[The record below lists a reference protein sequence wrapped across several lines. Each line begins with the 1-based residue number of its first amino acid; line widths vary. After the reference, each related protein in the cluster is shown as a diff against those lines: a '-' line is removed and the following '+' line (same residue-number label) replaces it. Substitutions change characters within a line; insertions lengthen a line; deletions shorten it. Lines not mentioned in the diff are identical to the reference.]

1 MRVTKAHPLFAITG
15 IATAA
20 LLAFGPAASAET
32 KPNKPPK
39 GFVAL
44 FNGKD
49 LTNWQGLIEL
59 PKRDK
64 MTPEQRKAEQAKAD
78 ELMRQHWSVQDGVL
92 VYDGKGQSLQSAK
105 DYGDFELY
113 VDWKILP
120 QGDSGIYL
128 RGNPQVQIWDATPP
142 AMLNGKFIGSGGL
155 YNNQKNPSRPTVVA
169 DKPVGEWNTFYIK
182 MVGDRVWVKLNDQLV
197 VDNVPLENYWERG
210 KPLPAVGPIELQ
222 HHGNRLEWRNIFI
235 RELPRTASSKAGA
248 PASTVTMKVIETPLP
263 HALRRVEEKAGVR
276 VVMDDAALTDRRIGY
291 AEVKAGSAAE
301 AVEALAKAAGAYCYQ
316 DGSGVFHVS
325 TRPR

>member
-1 MRVTKAHPLFAITG
+1 MRVKKAHTLLAMTG

-20 LLAFGPAASAET
+20 LLAFGPAASAAP
-32 KPNKPPK
+32 KNNKPPK

-59 PKRDK
+59 PTRNKL
-64 MTPEQRKAEQAKAD
+64 TPEQRKTEQAKAD

-92 VYDGKGQSLQSAK
+92 VYDGKGQSLQTIK
-105 DYGDFELY
+105 DYGDFEFY

-128 RGNPQVQIWDATPP
+128 RGNPQVQIWDAGPP
-142 AMLNGKFIGSGGL
+142 ALLNGKFIGSGGL

-182 MVGDRVWVKLNDQLV
+182 MVGDRVWVKLNNVLV
-197 VDNVPLENYWERG
+197 VDNVPLENFWERG
-210 KPLPAVGPIELQ
+210 KPLPVTGPIELQ
-222 HHGNRLEWRNIFI
+222 HHGNRLEWRNIYV
-235 RELPRTASSKAGA
+235 RDLTHGATSKSAA
-248 PASTVTMKVIETPLP
+248 FTNNVTLKAIESPLP
-263 HALRRVEEKAGVR
+263 HAIRRVEEQSGVR
-276 VVMDDAALTDRRIGY
+276 VVLDDASLADRRVGY
-291 AEVKAGSAAE
+291 ASVKSASAEE
-301 AVEALAKAAGAYCYQ
+301 AVEAIAKAAGVYSYQ
-316 DGSGVFHVS
+316 DAAGVIHVS
-325 TRPR
+325 SRAR